1 MNTPKQT
8 SSLARQDREL
18 LSELTRT
25 EHAETTADLNTR
37 GWKPAVANSQNRL
50 SQLSGLIAS
59 TSSTLACKSG
69 CWYCC
74 HFLVEARAEEVL
86 QIADYVNSR
95 FTKEQVQQLRER
107 LANNAAILRQMS
119 REQQL
124 SANLACAFLQD
135 GKCSVYN
142 LRPMRCRSF
151 HATDVTGCKQAYE
164 QPGNLDIKSSL
175 LPQLLYTAEAHIKGS
190 RQAFEQAGY
199 DNTTYELNAAMEL
212 ALTDSTPKRQFEK
225 REPAFVNKAD

>member
-1 MNTPKQT
+1 MNTPTPNSALAQQEQT
-8 SSLARQDREL
+8 L
-18 LSELTRT
+18 LSELRLH
-25 EHAETTADLNTR
+25 EQSATTADLKTR

-50 SQLSGLIAS
+50 SRLSGLIAS
-59 TSSTLACKSG
+59 TSSALACKSG

-107 LANNAAILRQMS
+107 LANNAAILHQMS

-124 SANLACAFLQD
+124 SANLPCAFLQG

-142 LRPMRCRSF
+142 IRPMRCRSF
-151 HATDVTGCKQAYE
+151 HAVDVTSCKQAYE
-164 QPGNLDIKSSL
+164 QPENLDIKSSL

-199 DNTTYELNAAMEL
+199 DNTTYEFNAAMEL

-225 REPAFVNKAD
+225 REQAFVKKAD